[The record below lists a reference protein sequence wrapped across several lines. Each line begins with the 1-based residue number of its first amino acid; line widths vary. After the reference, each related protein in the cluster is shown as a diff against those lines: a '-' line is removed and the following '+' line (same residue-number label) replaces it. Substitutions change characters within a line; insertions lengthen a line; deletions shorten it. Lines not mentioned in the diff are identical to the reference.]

1 KLEYAIHDDLTKIA
15 EKKGNLKS
23 ALTYQKRT
31 EALLKKIFAEQQLLN
46 AQKLEVQYETEK
58 KDQQLKLLEERE
70 AFRKKQNYLYGG
82 IAAAL
87 LFGLVFMFVSYH
99 FRLRYAIEREKKL
112 QKEKEDA
119 EYQTALQLQI
129 EKEEQARLKAEQE
142 LLHLKREQ
150 LEKEALANS
159 LIIEHKNEMLK
170 QIQGKIQD
178 GEAGDIQKLLKE

>member
-1 KLEYAIHDDLTKIA
+1 SVAGWRA
-15 EKKGNLKS
+15 GR
-23 ALTYQKRT
+23 ALPASIGSVSCDRP
-31 EALLKKIFAEQQLLN
+31 ALLSCPTRRSSDL
-46 AQKLEVQYETEK
+46 
-58 KDQQLKLLEERE
+58 DQQLKLLEERE